1 MSAHE
6 EQAHFQGDLD
16 GADETVTQ
24 QQQQQQSEIRGE
36 DAAFEGINFWVSL
49 NSMEKEDRRD

>member
-6 EQAHFQGDLD
+6 EQADFQGDLD

-24 QQQQQQSEIRGE
+24 QQRLGLKGE
-36 DAAFEGINFWVSL
+36 DATFEGINFWVSL
-49 NSMEKEDRRD
+49 NSQEQEDRRD

>member
-24 QQQQQQSEIRGE
+24 QQQQRSGIRGE
-36 DAAFEGINFWVSL
+36 DATFEGINFWVSL
-49 NSMEKEDRRD
+49 NSQEQEDRRD